1 MSTAIDLAVE
11 LVADLKGEPRPSA
24 LAAKDSTQARVS
36 GAVSNL
42 RQRLTDAIPKRGGA
56 QPGAGEAADAG
67 RDLSASPSQRRS
79 GRVASKVE

>member
-1 MSTAIDLAVE
+1 
-11 LVADLKGEPRPSA
+11 
-24 LAAKDSTQARVS
+24 
-36 GAVSNL
+36 VSNL